1 VNWEWISPSVVYAI
15 HDKQLAEHGGIHGL
29 KDHNLVGS
37 ALARPRQLA
46 VYGEPPPDIAD
57 LAAAYAYGIARNHG
71 FNDGNKRTA
80 WILAR
85 LFLALNGCTLQF
97 RQAEAY
103 ETVMAL
109 AAGDLGER
117 DFAEWLRQR
126 IVKS

>member
-1 VNWEWISPSVVYAI
+1 MNWEWIPPSVAYAI
-15 HDKQLAEHGGIHGL
+15 HDKQLAEHGGIAGV

-46 VYGEPPPDIAD
+46 VYGQPPPDVAD

-85 LFLALNGCTLQF
+85 LFVGLNGYTLQF
-97 RQAEAY
+97 SQAEAY
-103 ETVMAL
+103 ATVVAL
-109 AAGDLGER
+109 AAGELDER
-117 DFAEWLRQR
+117 AFAEWLRQR
-126 IVKS
+126 IAKS